1 MDTTAE
7 WIVSTVNDKIV
18 SVSLDY
24 GIFAR
29 IAKQIAAL
37 PAESIKEIVC
47 RKAPTDEILS
57 MAGRVKWEDLWLFGT
72 DFQINV
78 WRHLFGL
85 THPAPQDSRP
95 RLMSY
100 SDFAELCGNRPGVR
114 AVAHAIG
121 QNPVAIIIPCHLIIP
136 KETMDR
142 IEETGRQA
150 ENSLFGTDGLILDP
164 SLDFGNYRYGKEIKK
179 RLLTGE

>member
-1 MDTTAE
+1 MDTAPD

-24 GIFAR
+24 SIFAR

-37 PAESIKEIVC
+37 PAESIRGIVC
-47 RKAPTDEILS
+47 RRVPEDEIIRMS
-57 MAGRVKWEDLWLFGT
+57 RSIKWEDLWLFGT
-72 DFQINV
+72 DFQKNV
-78 WRHLFGL
+78 WRHLFDL
-85 THPAPQDSRP
+85 THPAPADPRP
-95 RLMSY
+95 KLMSY
-100 SDFAELCGNRPGVR
+100 SDFAALCGNRPGVR

-164 SLDFGNYRYGKEIKK
+164 SLDFGNYRYGKELKK